1 MHHLEPLLSISIF
14 FFSKL
19 NSSQIMNDNSSFF
32 YMSGAFLNLG
42 MPFNCSGKDNNCSFI
57 LSQLLIS
64 EQNIANFEFTSEET
78 IMVYGAPIVLFIG
91 TIGNILSIITL
102 YNFLREKTVYKY
114 LFALAIFDL
123 LVLYI
128 GLFEKW
134 LNVVCGCS
142 IKRSEIGCRLF
153 TFCCYVASF
162 TSVWLIVAV
171 TFERY
176 LAICQELKAGLRN
189 GKSSK
194 RTVVILISIVLLAI
208 AFSLHLF
215 WTLGFNKELDP
226 DCRPTSRYFTFLA
239 LIWPWIDI
247 TLYFFIPCILI
258 VTFNGLILHNLRS
271 REGLITHIG
280 DSECSLTDTCML
292 QRNYP
297 RKSSNQSV
305 SQSHVRRNTNV
316 LTLMLILISVSFLLT
331 TSPFVCMIIL
341 LNTWSGL
348 LTQDNKDIVFALLS
362 ITELLMYFNHS
373 LPFYLYCICGEK
385 FRKKLRFICTNSC
398 KPN

>member
-1 MHHLEPLLSISIF
+1 
-14 FFSKL
+14 
-19 NSSQIMNDNSSFF
+19 
-32 YMSGAFLNLG
+32 
-42 MPFNCSGKDNNCSFI
+42 
-57 LSQLLIS
+57 
-64 EQNIANFEFTSEET
+64 
-78 IMVYGAPIVLFIG
+78 MVYGAPIVLFIG

-134 LNVVCGCS
+134 LNVVCGYS
-142 IKRSEIGCRLF
+142 IKGSEIGCKLF

-176 LAICQELKAGLRN
+176 LAICHELKAGLRN

-194 RTVVILISIVLLAI
+194 RTGVILSSIVVLAV

-226 DCRPTSRYFTFLA
+226 DCRPTPKYFTFLA

-258 VTFNGLILHNLRS
+258 ITFNGLIVHNLRI
-271 REGLITHIG
+271 RTGLITHID
-280 DSECSLTDTCML
+280 DSECSLTETCMP

-297 RKSSNQSV
+297 RKISNQSV
-305 SQSHVRRNTNV
+305 SHSHGR
-316 LTLMLILISVSFLLT
+316 
-331 TSPFVCMIIL
+331 
-341 LNTWSGL
+341 
-348 LTQDNKDIVFALLS
+348 
-362 ITELLMYFNHS
+362 
-373 LPFYLYCICGEK
+373 
-385 FRKKLRFICTNSC
+385 
-398 KPN
+398 